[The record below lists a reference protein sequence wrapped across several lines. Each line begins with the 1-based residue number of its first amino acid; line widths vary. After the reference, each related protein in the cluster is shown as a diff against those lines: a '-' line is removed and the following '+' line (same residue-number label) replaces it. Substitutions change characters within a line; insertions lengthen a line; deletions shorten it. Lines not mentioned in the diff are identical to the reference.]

1 MESIITPQDQQW
13 FLSGLYNLE
22 TMKEEQEETEQYVRY
37 NLRKESY
44 ETNN

>member
-1 MESIITPQDQQW
+1 MESIITPQEQKW

-22 TMKEEQEETEQYVRY
+22 TMKEEQEETEQYVQFNY
-37 NLRKESY
+37 RKQSH